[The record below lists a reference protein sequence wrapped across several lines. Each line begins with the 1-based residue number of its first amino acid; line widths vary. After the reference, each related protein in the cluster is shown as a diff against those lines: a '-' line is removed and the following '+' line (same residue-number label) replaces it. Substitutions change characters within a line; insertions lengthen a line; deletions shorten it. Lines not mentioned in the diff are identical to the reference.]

1 MSIALKMQKALIG
14 PGAAGQGLRSDPGIS
29 QGREHLEFIGD
40 LIISQFQLAAVVD
53 AQHICAV
60 FGRHTVVGI
69 GIGIVFPGRQKYHRK
84 RGDTQR
90 GSVRNC
96 CMLSSL
102 SLSDMVVWL
111 PGRDGLAAD
120 GVTGFKMYLYPTA
133 FYF

>member
-60 FGRHTVVGI
+60 FGRHTVLVLYSPAARNITEKGGI
-69 GIGIVFPGRQKYHRK
+69 PSGCP
-84 RGDTQR
+84 
-90 GSVRNC
+90 
-96 CMLSSL
+96 
-102 SLSDMVVWL
+102 
-111 PGRDGLAAD
+111 
-120 GVTGFKMYLYPTA
+120 
-133 FYF
+133 